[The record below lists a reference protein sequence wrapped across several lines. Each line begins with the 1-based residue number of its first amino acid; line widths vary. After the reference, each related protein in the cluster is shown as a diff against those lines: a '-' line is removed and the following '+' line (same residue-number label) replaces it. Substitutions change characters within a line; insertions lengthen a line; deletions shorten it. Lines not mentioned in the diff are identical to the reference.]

1 MTQGWRNELGKKGN
15 WRKLPQEGGFTALLV
30 RSGMR
35 LTEDGRKGVIIK
47 GMV

>member
-1 MTQGWRNELGKKGN
+1 MTQGWRNELGKK
-15 WRKLPQEGGFTALLV
+15 RKLEEITTRRGFTALLV